1 LAQVI
6 IVVSKQALSVH
17 LKPTGTTMKTT
28 FVALAGARVAASE
41 SSPIGKV
48 LTMISDL
55 EAYIIKEGEVVQKE
69 YAEFSEWCEERSRN
83 VGFEMKTGQAEVEE
97 LQAAIAQETATT
109 GSLQTKVEELAAG
122 ITTDEADLKA
132 GSEIRGKEAKVFA
145 AEEKDLAETIDML
158 QRASGILE
166 RQMQGGASM
175 MQLKNAGNVVEA
187 FQAMVQAS
195 LIGSSDASKLTAFV
209 QNVQKEADEDGDAG
223 APAGAVYESQG
234 GGIVEVIQDLLEK
247 AEDQLATIRK
257 TEQTNQHNFNMLE
270 QSLKD
275 EIKFGNKDF
284 DEAKKGIAA
293 SGEKQSTA
301 EGDLAVTKKD
311 LAVDT
316 SAKATLHHD
325 CMTKATNFAA
335 ETKSRGEELK
345 ALAAAKKIIK
355 EATTSFAQVSFVQVS
370 ELSTSSDLAKYEV
383 VRFVRD
389 LARKEHSTVLAQLAS
404 HMASAMHSSD
414 PFGKVKSLIT
424 DMIAKLENQAGADA
438 TEKAY
443 CDKEMR
449 ESNEKKA
456 DKTAEIETMST
467 RIDQAAAKS
476 AKLKEE
482 VATLETELSKLA
494 KSQAEMDKLRGEEKA
509 AYEENKAELEKG
521 LAGIK
526 AALKVL
532 NEYYARDDK
541 AHEAADGA
549 SSGIVGL
556 LEVIEA
562 DFTKDLA
569 QVNTDEE
576 MAVAEYEKETKEN
589 EIEKTTKDQDVA
601 YKGKEAKEL
610 DKYAAE
616 LNSDR
621 AGVQDEFDAVAEY
634 LSKLE
639 ARCIAKAETYS
650 DRAARRAAEI
660 AGLKEALH
668 ILESET
674 ALVQSARKRGSF
686 RGRLQV

>member
-1 LAQVI
+1 VTLASTLKI
-6 IVVSKQALSVH
+6 YLSD
-17 LKPTGTTMKTT
+17 LKHRHTTMKTT
-28 FVALAGARVAASE
+28 FVALAGASVASSE
-41 SSPIGKV
+41 NAPIGKV
-48 LTMISDL
+48 LNMISDL
-55 EAYIIKEGEVVQKE
+55 EAQIIKEGEVVQKE

-83 VGFEMKTGQAEVEE
+83 VGFEITTGTAEVEE
-97 LQAAIAQETATT
+97 LEAAIAQETATT

-122 ITTDEADLKA
+122 IATDEADLKA
-132 GSEIRGKEAKVFA
+132 ASEIRGKEAKSFA
-145 AEEKDLAETIDML
+145 AEQKDLAETIDML
-158 QRASGILE
+158 QRASGILQ

-187 FQAMVQAS
+187 FRTMVQAS
-195 LIGSSDASKLTAFV
+195 LIASSDASKLTAFV
-209 QNVQKEADEDGDAG
+209 QSVQKETDDDGDAG
-223 APAGAVYESQG
+223 APAGAVYDSQSG
-234 GGIVEVIQDLLEK
+234 SIVDVIQDLLEK

-275 EIKFGNKDF
+275 EIKFGDKDL
-284 DEAKKGIAA
+284 DDAKKGISA

-301 EGDLAVTKKD
+301 EGDLAGTKKD
-311 LAVDT
+311 LAEDI

-325 CMTKATNFAA
+325 CMTKTTNFAA

-345 ALAAAKKIIK
+345 ALASARKIIK
-355 EATTSFAQVSFVQVS
+355 EATSLAQVSFVQIS

-424 DMIAKLENQAGADA
+424 DMIVKLEKQAGADA

-443 CDKEMR
+443 CDKELR
-449 ESNEKKA
+449 ESNDKKA
-456 DKTAEIETMST
+456 DKTAEIEQMTT
-467 RIDQAAAKS
+467 RVDQAAAKS

-482 VATLETELSKLA
+482 VATLGSELSKLS

-509 AYEENKAELEKG
+509 AYEESKAELEKG
-521 LAGIK
+521 LAGIQS
-526 AALKVL
+526 ALKVL
-532 NEYYARDDK
+532 NAYYGRDDK

-549 SSGIVGL
+549 SSGIVSL

-562 DFTKDLA
+562 DFSKDLA

-576 MAVAEYEKETKEN
+576 LAVAEHEKVTKEN
-589 EIEKTTKDQDVA
+589 QLEKTTKDQDVA
-601 YKGKEAKEL
+601 YKGKEAKQL

-616 LNSDR
+616 LKSDR
-621 AGVQDEFDAVAEY
+621 AGVQDELDAVAEY
-634 LSKLE
+634 LANLE
-639 ARCIAKAETYS
+639 KRCIAKAETYAN
-650 DRAARRAAEI
+650 RAARRAAEI
-660 AGLKEALH
+660 AGLKEALQ

-674 ALVQSARKRGSF
+674 ALVQSARRHASA